1 MKAVPLSEQSL
12 ADFGCYANNHN
23 SGHAPPFVKLY
34 RKRPANNPI
43 GDRYLEMSVAPDAS
57 NRLVAHLCAASA
69 GGNMGL
75 LLSFAAWAFHRYH
88 NIALLGHR
96 WVSLR
101 ILPCARYGSGSL
113 ATTPHLVGEVAGGQ
127 AVAPTFRNLPLRK
140 A

>member
-1 MKAVPLSEQSL
+1 VP
-12 ADFGCYANNHN
+12 G
-23 SGHAPPFVKLY
+23 PPFAKLR

-57 NRLVAHLCAASA
+57 NRLVAHLCES
-69 GGNMGL
+69 GTGSNVNL
-75 LLSFAAWAFHRYH
+75 LLSFTARAFHRHH
-88 NIALLGHR
+88 NIVLVGHR
-96 WVSLR
+96 WVPVR